1 MTAVLE
7 GVRVLVVEDEY
18 LVAVL
23 IEEILESAGCIVK
36 GPIPRVPEA
45 LDAVGNDSYDAAVL
59 DVNLAGERINP
70 VADALSERNVPF
82 MFVTGY
88 GANGLPTEYSE
99 RPHICKPFRM
109 HELISALSS
118 VVKAPTTGT
127 SRRRQKNGSG
137 QTH

>member
-1 MTAVLE
+1 MTATLK

-23 IEEILESAGCIVK
+23 IEQILESAGCVVM

-45 LDAVGNDSYDAAVL
+45 LDAVDNDNYDAAVL

-70 VADALSERNVPF
+70 VAAALSERDVPF

-88 GANGLPTEYSE
+88 GANALPREYSE
-99 RPHICKPFRM
+99 RPHIGKPFRM
-109 HELISALSS
+109 AELLGVLSS
-118 VVKAPTTGT
+118 IIKCHRHLAARP
-127 SRRRQKNGSG
+127 R
-137 QTH
+137 